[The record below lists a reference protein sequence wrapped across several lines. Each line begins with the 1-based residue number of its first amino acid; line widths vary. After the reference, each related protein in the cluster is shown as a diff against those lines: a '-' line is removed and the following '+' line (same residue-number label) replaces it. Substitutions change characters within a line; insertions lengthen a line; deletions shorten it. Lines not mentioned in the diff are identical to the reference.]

1 MDYVIYTDE
10 SRHDGP
16 VSGPFMGIGGL
27 WVVRSEKDRIT
38 RALQQLRREVGLT
51 GEIKWT
57 KVSALKLESYKRLID
72 FFLTNDFLRFRVILV
87 EKSKLDHSVHNDG
100 DDELGFYK
108 FYYEMLVKWMEPP
121 NRYLVLLDFKTN
133 KGSDRFGELKRVL
146 RNGLPFG
153 ASILD
158 LTVNDSFQSPLA
170 QLADLLTGCVTA
182 AWCNQPANSAKG
194 EIVRYLEARSGIRL
208 PLASGSP
215 RPSKL
220 NIFRINL

>member
-27 WVVRSEKDRIT
+27 WVARSEKDRLT
-38 RALQQLRREVGLT
+38 KALQQLRREVGLT

-72 FFLTNDFLRFRVILV
+72 FFLTNDFLRFRIILV
-87 EKSKLDHSVHNDG
+87 EKSKLDHSAHNDG
-100 DDELGFYK
+100 DHELGFYK
-108 FYYEMLVKWMEPP
+108 FYYEMLVKWMESPH
-121 NRYLVLLDFKTN
+121 RYLVLLDFKTN

-146 RNGLPFG
+146 KNGMPFG

-182 AWCNQPANSAKG
+182 AWCNQPPTSAKG
-194 EIVRYLEARSGIRL
+194 EIVRYLEAKSGVRL
-208 PLASGSP
+208 ILPSASP